1 MGHEGR
7 ELRAG
12 CPAEGGVS
20 LCQQLRRCPGLS
32 WLSVVPW
39 LPVIPWLSLVPCL
52 SLIPMLSVIPWL
64 SIIPCHSQQCQ
75 GAGEGSTS
83 SSTKPTP
90 CSFHLSNPPFSVR
103 FTLEAVPRSSLL
115 VPYSLVQDVCMICSS
130 QPTRVRAG
138 CTLVAEPCLPVVS
151 PLRNPCYQLFFLLQR
166 WVRSVLASA
175 PPTQM
180 LALQL
185 QRSVLSVRGP
195 SRGFIMQ

>member
-1 MGHEGR
+1 MPSRGWCQP
-7 ELRAG
+7 LPAAPPLPRA
-12 CPAEGGVS
+12 V
-20 LCQQLRRCPGLS
+20 LS
-32 WLSVVPW
+32 FVPWLSVVPW

-52 SLIPMLSVIPWL
+52 SLIPRLSVIPWL

-75 GAGEGSTS
+75 GAGEGST
-83 SSTKPTP
+83 KPTP
-90 CSFHLSNPPFSVR
+90 SSFHLSNPPFSFR